1 MNASPPLRLPTDPA
15 GATGQLAQW
24 LADLDLADLPDQAL
38 TRAKHLILDGVAC
51 ALVGAQLPWSRLATE
66 AITKLEG
73 EGSGSLIGWGRKLPP
88 TSAALLN
95 GAYIQA
101 FELDDYHFLAPIH
114 SNAVVLP
121 ALFAAAQQKDGVTGA
136 ELLRGAIA
144 GYEVGPR
151 VGMALHGLQMLSRG
165 WHSGAVFGTHA
176 AAAAAGIVYR
186 LDAAGF
192 EDALGMA
199 GTQSGGLMAAQF
211 EAMVKRMH
219 HGFSSRNGLY
229 AAALAASGYTGIK
242 RVFERDYG
250 GFLSTFGEGHSPDA
264 SKITEGLGSVWECAR
279 ISVKPYAAMTGHHAA
294 IQGILELREQ
304 HGFRADHV
312 EKLDIYLGHAA
323 FHHGWWDAK
332 RPLTATGAQMFI
344 GYSAAVAV
352 LDGAAMM
359 AQYTPS
365 RIDSDDVWEMIS
377 RIEAHHDA
385 SVDSKPRQEQ
395 LATRLEIKLRDGAVL
410 RAEIPEPPGFHSN
423 PMPNEAVVAKFHAL
437 TGGLIEEG
445 RRKAIAQMILD
456 LESLDDAGALLDL
469 LERPAHALF

>member
-1 MNASPPLRLPTDPA
+1 MTNLPPRTPTDPQ
-15 GATGQLAQW
+15 GATGILAEW
-24 LADLDLADLPDQAL
+24 LAGLQLSDLPPDAVV
-38 TRAKHLILDGVAC
+38 RAKHLMLDGVAC
-51 ALVGAQLPWSRLATE
+51 ALVGAQLPWSRLATQTI
-66 AITKLEG
+66 AKLEG
-73 EGSGSLIGWGRKLPP
+73 EGSGSLIGWGRKVPP

-121 ALFAAAQQKDGVTGA
+121 ALFAAAQQHHGVSGA
-136 ELLRGAIA
+136 TLLRGAIA

-176 AAAAAGIVYR
+176 AAAAAGTIYA
-186 LDAAGF
+186 LDAAAF

-242 RVFERDYG
+242 RVFEREYG

-264 SKITEGLGSVWECAR
+264 GKITEGLGTVWECAR

-294 IQGILELREQ
+294 IQGILQLRSE
-304 HGFRADHV
+304 HHLRPDDV
-312 EKLDIYLGHAA
+312 DRVDIYLGHAA
-323 FHHGWWDAK
+323 YHHGWWDAK
-332 RPLTATGAQMFI
+332 RPLTETGAQMFI
-344 GYSAAVAV
+344 GYSAAVA
-352 LDGAAMM
+352 LIDGAAMT
-359 AQYTPS
+359 AQYTPQ
-365 RIDSDDVWEMIS
+365 RIDSDDVWDMIA
-377 RIEAHHDA
+377 RITAHHDPA
-385 SVDSKPRQEQ
+385 VDGRPRQEQ
-395 LATRLEIKLRDGAVL
+395 LATRLEITLRDGQVL
-410 RAEIPEPPGFHSN
+410 RAEVPEPPGWSRN
-423 PMPNEAVVAKFHAL
+423 PMPNDAVVAKFHAL
-437 TGGLIEEG
+437 TDGLIQDG
-445 RRKAIAQMILD
+445 RREDIVRMVLELED
-456 LESLDDAGALLDL
+456 LQDVAPLFELI
-469 LERPAHALF
+469 ERPAAALF